1 MLAELREADQR
12 KSEFIAVLSHELRNP
27 LAAIRSG
34 LHVLEHGA
42 PGSDEA
48 AASRTIIDR
57 QVDQLVRLVDDLLD
71 VTRITQNKIQ
81 LQRQRL
87 DLNELVR
94 ATIEDNRAPP
104 RAQRGAGRGGAGDAR
119 RSTSTRTA
127 CASRRC

>member
-1 MLAELREADQR
+1 MVAELREADQR

-27 LAAIRSG
+27 LAAIKSG

-42 PGSDEA
+42 PGSEA
-48 AASRTIIDR
+48 VASSRTIIDR

-71 VTRITQNKIQ
+71 VTRITQDKIQ

-94 ATIEDNRAPP
+94 ATIEDNRPHLE
-104 RAQRGAGRGGAGDAR
+104 RGGVRVEARAGATR
-119 RSTSTRTA
+119 RSTSTPTA